1 MKNFLIDIASLPFA
15 IAVHVCIE
23 GSIKLKDWKQKRI
36 DKKRQD
42 KCFNENPQLRRW
54 NEC

>member
-1 MKNFLIDIASLPFA
+1 MKQPKLFEREIELIKVDSVI
-15 IAVHVCIE
+15 
-23 GSIKLKDWKQKRI
+23 GSGYEEEVSKLALI